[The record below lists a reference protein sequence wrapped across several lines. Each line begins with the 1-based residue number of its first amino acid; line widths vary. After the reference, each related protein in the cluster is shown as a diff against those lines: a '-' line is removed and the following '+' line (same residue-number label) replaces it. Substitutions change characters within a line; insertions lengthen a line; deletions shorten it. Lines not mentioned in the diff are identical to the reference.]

1 MSSTECRVSRGEQSV
16 GVGVPRGGETRGSST
31 VGRRKENSNLSSL
44 LVLCSLRSAFILD
57 TLPSTLSASCHSSL
71 DSRHSFFH
79 RSNRTRQNSD
89 NLVQQFDS
97 FLNNLVR
104 QPVLHSFV
112 APTRLTS
119 RTSRD
124 VEKTNVLYSAESS
137 ITLFDVCT
145 DRIRAAHLLGNQSE
159 TPAISFEA
167 LHIGYHEIKKYP
179 CFLIR
184 SKLFKTSL
192 AHR

>member
-1 MSSTECRVSRGEQSV
+1 MSSAECRGSRGK
-16 GVGVPRGGETRGSST
+16 TRGSST
-31 VGRRKENSNLSSL
+31 EGGRKLNRNTSSLSSL
-44 LVLCSLRSAFILD
+44 LSAPCIF
-57 TLPSTLSASCHSSL
+57 TRHSFPLPLTPFCLSSL

-97 FLNNLVR
+97 FLNNLFR

-145 DRIRAAHLLGNQSE
+145 DRIRTAHLLGNQSE
-159 TPAISFEA
+159 TPVIRFEV
-167 LHIGYHEIKKYP
+167 LHISYHEIKKHP